1 MHPISARLAAPH
13 STTLERYQAFLGTE
27 FTSDEGKV
35 RQPASARFIRF
46 LGEVHAERRPK
57 FDLDACLAGGAEDF
71 TGRVWFWSDLHLFHK
86 NIIPYTGRPFEDVDG
101 MNDTLMR
108 NCLEHVA
115 PGDILIFG
123 GDITM
128 GSVTATNELLQAIP
142 CYKINV
148 LGNHDIERKGKRLA
162 LAVDEVA
169 AYLELSV
176 RGVSVLVT
184 HYPVSDLILAPGQ
197 INLHGHI
204 HNTELH
210 PSLGDGSRH
219 INMSVE
225 HTGFAPASLDE
236 LLAKVARPA

>member
-1 MHPISARLAAPH
+1 MHPISARRPAPH
-13 STTLERYQAFLGTE
+13 STTLERYQTFLGTPY
-27 FTSDEGKV
+27 TSDEGKV

-46 LGEVHAERRPK
+46 LGEVHAERQAR
-57 FDLDACLAGGAEDF
+57 FDLNACLSGADGFAGQV
-71 TGRVWFWSDLHLFHK
+71 RFWSDLHLFHK
-86 NIIPYTGRPFEDVDG
+86 NIIPYTDRPFFDVDE

-108 NCLEHVA
+108 NCLECVA

-128 GSVTATNELLQAIP
+128 GSLTATNELLRAIP

-148 LGNHDIERKGKRLA
+148 LGNHDIEGKRLA

-169 AYLELSV
+169 AYLELTV
-176 RGVSVLVT
+176 RGVSMLVT
-184 HYPVSDLILAPGQ
+184 HYPVADAMLAPGQ

-204 HNTELH
+204 HNGTVH
-210 PSLGDGSRH
+210 SALGDGSRH

-236 LLAKVARPA
+236 LLTSAQARAQS